1 MKVLV
6 TGFEPFGGETV
17 NPAQQIVERLPQQVA
32 GAQVVRRI
40 VPCVFG
46 RSIEAVRQA
55 VEQERP
61 DVVICIGQSGGRDA
75 ICPERVAINISDARI
90 PDNAGNQPIDE
101 PIFADGQNAYFS
113 TLPIKAIAAAVR
125 QAGIPCQVSNT
136 AGTYVCNHLMY
147 GLLYHIQRS
156 FPGVRGGFIHVPFL
170 PQQVEQKP
178 VTPSLPL
185 DDMVQAILIAIETCV
200 NTQQDVHTAE
210 GAEH

>member
-178 VTPSLPL
+178 GTPSLPL

-210 GAEH
+210 GAEY

>member
-101 PIFADGQNAYFS
+101 PMFADGQNAYFS

-178 VTPSLPL
+178 GTPSLPL

-200 NTQQDVHTAE
+200 NTRQDVHTAE

>member
-113 TLPIKAIAAAVR
+113 TLPIKAIAATVR

-178 VTPSLPL
+178 GTPSLPL

-200 NTQQDVHTAE
+200 NTRQDVHTAE

>member
-75 ICPERVAINISDARI
+75 ICPERVAINISDAASQTTRATN
-90 PDNAGNQPIDE
+90 PSMN
-101 PIFADGQNAYFS
+101 
-113 TLPIKAIAAAVR
+113 L
-125 QAGIPCQVSNT
+125 
-136 AGTYVCNHLMY
+136 
-147 GLLYHIQRS
+147 
-156 FPGVRGGFIHVPFL
+156 FL
-170 PQQVEQKP
+170 PMGK
-178 VTPSLPL
+178 TPISPPCPSRPLPL
-185 DDMVQAILIAIETCV
+185 PCARRASPAKCPIRRAPMCAT
-200 NTQQDVHTAE
+200 T
-210 GAEH
+210 

>member
-113 TLPIKAIAAAVR
+113 TLPIKAITAAVR

-178 VTPSLPL
+178 GTPSLPL

-200 NTQQDVHTAE
+200 NTRQDVHTAE

>member
-90 PDNAGNQPIDE
+90 PDNAGNQPI
-101 PIFADGQNAYFS
+101 
-113 TLPIKAIAAAVR
+113 KAIAAAVR

-178 VTPSLPL
+178 GTPSLPL

-200 NTQQDVHTAE
+200 NTRQDVHTAE

>member
-55 VEQERP
+55 EEQERP

-178 VTPSLPL
+178 GTPSLPL

-200 NTQQDVHTAE
+200 NTRQDVHTAE

>member
-170 PQQVEQKP
+170 PHQVEQKP
-178 VTPSLPL
+178 GTPSLPL

-200 NTQQDVHTAE
+200 NTRQDVHTAE

>member
-1 MKVLV
+1 M
-6 TGFEPFGGETV
+6 
-17 NPAQQIVERLPQQVA
+17 
-32 GAQVVRRI
+32 
-40 VPCVFG
+40 
-46 RSIEAVRQA
+46 
-55 VEQERP
+55 
-61 DVVICIGQSGGRDA
+61 VICIGQSGGRDA

-178 VTPSLPL
+178 GTPSLPL

>member
-178 VTPSLPL
+178 GTPSLPL

-200 NTQQDVHTAE
+200 NTRQDVHTAE

>member
-61 DVVICIGQSGGRDA
+61 DVVICIGRSGGRDA

-178 VTPSLPL
+178 GTPSLPL

-200 NTQQDVHTAE
+200 NTRQDVHTAE